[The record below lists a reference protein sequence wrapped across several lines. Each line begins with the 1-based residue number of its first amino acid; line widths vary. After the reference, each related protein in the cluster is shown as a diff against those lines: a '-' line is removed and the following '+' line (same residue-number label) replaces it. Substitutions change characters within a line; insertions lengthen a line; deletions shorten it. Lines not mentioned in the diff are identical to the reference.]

1 MTEAV
6 HVTRPVTPVYT
17 SSSVQVVNYK
27 LPASDMYQLVFSS
40 HCQSCQCLSLYQ
52 LDHSVCNYHSTRV
65 YQSLPES
72 TRVYQSLPE
81 STRVYQS
88 LPDHQAARQPD
99 NRTSSNLL
107 FTPASS
113 GHQCQILISRLR
125 GNIRNPIQGRV
136 SISLHFHLIISSP
149 GFLSVL

>member
-52 LDHSVCNYHSTRV
+52 LDHSVCNYH
-65 YQSLPES
+65 S